1 MPSEPGPQLVI
12 VILAI
17 TKVDE
22 ARKVNSA
29 ALLKD
34 FDCRNSN
41 TQRGARVQP
50 RDVLSFAQTCS
61 FSGQTC
67 GECEKYSVGG
77 HYRARVPSPIATK
90 WSHFPFPSP
99 TAPNITNTGCPVIV
113 AASPREGLYLPAFH
127 RPGMGRVSP
136 VSWHSGGALRTG
148 YGQTDDRALAVTCG
162 GSRSRSGKSER
173 WDES

>member
-29 ALLKD
+29 ALGKD
-34 FDCRNSN
+34 LDCRSSN
-41 TQRGARVQP
+41 IQRGARVQP

-67 GECEKYSVGG
+67 GECEKYGVGG
-77 HYRARVPSPIATK
+77 RYRTRVPSTQRHQVVALPL
-90 WSHFPFPSP
+90 PE
-99 TAPNITNTGCPVIV
+99 PNRTEYHQHRLSCD
-113 AASPREGLYLPAFH
+113 RCGL
-127 RPGMGRVSP
+127 S
-136 VSWHSGGALRTG
+136 T
-148 YGQTDDRALAVTCG
+148 
-162 GSRSRSGKSER
+162 
-173 WDES
+173 

>member
-17 TKVDE
+17 IKVDE

-29 ALLKD
+29 ALGKD
-34 FDCRNSN
+34 LDCRNSN
-41 TQRGARVQP
+41 IQRGARVQP

-77 HYRARVPSPIATK
+77 RYRARVPAPSLPSGRTSPSRAQPHRI
-90 WSHFPFPSP
+90 SP
-99 TAPNITNTGCPVIV
+99 T
-113 AASPREGLYLPAFH
+113 PA
-127 RPGMGRVSP
+127 V
-136 VSWHSGGALRTG
+136 L
-148 YGQTDDRALAVTCG
+148 
-162 GSRSRSGKSER
+162 
-173 WDES
+173 